1 MTTAHLRREVDDK
14 TESTPTGR
22 SKPVLRDV
30 AYGRIMELLLNGQL
44 KPGLL
49 VSQRELC
56 ERTDTSIGAMREA
69 LKRLEA
75 EAVVSLIPQRGVMV
89 RELNHKEINDAYQLR
104 EFLEIPAIR
113 HYCTQVDQ
121 SLIAEV
127 KAQTEEIIKRRP
139 ATSEE
144 NQKNVRDR
152 MGIDERLHFIIIR
165 SLGNRVIEAVYEK
178 LSNQLRLSRLSVQPR
193 FSDTLPAMSEHLNI
207 IAALEECDADKA
219 AEAMSDHLDASRQR
233 ALGLI

>member
-1 MTTAHLRREVDDK
+1 MTTTHLRGETDDEK
-14 TESTPTGR
+14 DGANVGR

-30 AYGRIMELLLNGQL
+30 AYGRFMEQLLNGQL

-56 ERTDTSIGAMREA
+56 ERTETSIGAMREA

-89 RELNHKEINDAYQLR
+89 REINQKEINDAYQFR
-104 EFLEIPAIR
+104 EFIEIPAIR
-113 HYCTQVDQ
+113 HYCNHVDLG
-121 SLIAEV
+121 LIAEI
-127 KAQTEEIIKRRP
+127 KAQTEEIITRRP

-152 MGIDERLHFIIIR
+152 MEIDERLHFVLIR
-165 SLGNRVIEAVYEK
+165 SLDNQAIEAVYENLDLK
-178 LSNQLRLSRLSVQPR
+178 KEISNYHLMETFYQFR
-193 FSDTLPAMSEHLNI
+193 PAKKYQMRKI
-207 IAALEECDADKA
+207 TT
-219 AEAMSDHLDASRQR
+219 
-233 ALGLI
+233 

>member
-1 MTTAHLRREVDDK
+1 MTTAHLRREYDDK

-104 EFLEIPAIR
+104 ELIEIPAIR
-113 HYCTQVDQ
+113 HYCEQVDQ
-121 SLIAEV
+121 KLIAEI
-127 KAQTEEIIKRRP
+127 KAQTEEIIERRP

-152 MGIDERLHFIIIR
+152 MGIDERLHFVIIR

-193 FSDTLPAMSEHLNI
+193 FSDTLPAMTEHLRI
-207 IAALEECDADKA
+207 IAALEACDADKA
-219 AEAMSDHLDASRQR
+219 TEAMKDHLDASRRR